1 MRRVRVKQLIKRR
14 TFNGTYAFTLGKV
27 GTVNEEK
34 TAQYPSGF
42 RFAVEFPDLKNDGS
56 EYGLFYF
63 LKEEVELVGDLQI
76 DLAELE
82 QLLY

>member
-14 TFNGTYAFTLGKV
+14 GYNGAYALTLGKV

-34 TAQYPSGF
+34 TTQYPSGF
-42 RFAVEFPDLKNDGS
+42 RFAVEFSDLKNDGS
-56 EYGLFYF
+56 QFGLFYF
-63 LKEEVELVGDLQI
+63 FKEEVELIKDPQI

>member
-1 MRRVRVKQLIKRR
+1 MRRVRVKQLIKSRG
-14 TFNGTYAFTLGKV
+14 FNGTYTLTLGKV
-27 GTVNEEK
+27 GAVNEEK

-63 LKEEVELVGDLQI
+63 LKEEVELVKYPQI